1 MSKCTMCPTHQDGER
16 GDHMV
21 GMTACEEAC
30 PPGAI
35 QFGNVNDD
43 ASDPERYNEN
53 PSRGR
58 ALLKLSLPSAD
69 ELEEE
74 LNGADDD
81 LESVLDAV
89 DFAGMDGDINSN
101 EEGLGLLLAIEIT
114 GGDGEPMDALVLAAW
129 GLVPAL
135 VARSGFL
142 VLEFGP
148 VGGTEATPATNI
160 AVVITAGAIACIW
173 IGYCWRDGFRHAFG
187 LERAVATP
195 AAALGVCLCA
205 VWFFWPWLV

>member
-1 MSKCTMCPTHQDGER
+1 
-16 GDHMV
+16 MV
-21 GMTACEEAC
+21 RTPLVFPNDYFARSDAFSPWKAVGPIIVYWLASI
-30 PPGAI
+30 AI
-35 QFGNVNDD
+35 SMVMRYTF
-43 ASDPERYNEN
+43 ASDWANEY
-53 PSRGR
+53 GW
-58 ALLKLSLPSAD
+58 LLYQTLQST
-69 ELEEE
+69 
-74 LNGADDD
+74 
-81 LESVLDAV
+81 VLTLLIFTLIV
-89 DFAGMDGDINSN
+89 YV
-101 EEGLGLLLAIEIT
+101 LGQAT